1 MKTHLVYF
9 VSFVAVS
16 CFQLSYLSPKIVA
29 VCPFVTD
36 LCMQAW
42 FIISTGPIFPGIS
55 ALLWCFSNFLACAIV
70 CARTT
75 SDHWRSRIS
84 RDAHGQL
91 RCSNRHDFNCFPGAC
106 AFVNQ
111 Q

>member
-16 CFQLSYLSPKIVA
+16 CFQLGYLSPKIVA
-29 VCPFVTD
+29 VCLYTVTD

-42 FIISTGPIFPGIS
+42 FIISTGPMFPGI
-55 ALLWCFSNFLACAIV
+55 FSFIMV
-70 CARTT
+70 TT
-75 SDHWRSRIS
+75 SDPWRSRIS
-84 RDAHGQL
+84 RETHGRL
-91 RCSNRHDFNCFPGAC
+91 RCSSWHDFNRFPGAR
-106 AFVNQ
+106 AFVDQ